1 MFLVDTDLL
10 QGVKKIFGSEE
21 KKEFV
26 DPYFIAAFA
35 GTKVCATV
43 LFYVYYSVIWF
54 EIEKRQ

>member
-43 LFYVYYSVIWF
+43 LFTFITVSCDLKLK
-54 EIEKRQ
+54 KRQ

>member
-43 LFYVYYSVIWF
+43 LFYVYYSVI
-54 EIEKRQ
+54 